1 MSRPTPSPSAEANAV
16 ALRTSQPCLVPGL
29 LQTEEYAR
37 AVLTAQGIHTPEEVE
52 QLAAARMARQELI
65 TGPVPKRFTA
75 IVDEA
80 ALRRV
85 VGDREVQRAQ
95 LERLITLAALPH
107 IRLHVVP
114 AGVGAHP
121 GLAGG
126 FVLATLPDGDEVVYS
141 DGVFGQV
148 MDRPDAVDTI
158 RSMWDRLLGEALP
171 EGASLE
177 LIGKLVSEL

>member
-1 MSRPTPSPSAEANAV
+1 MEANAV
-16 ALRTSQPCLVPGL
+16 ALRTCQPSLVPGL

-37 AVLTAQGIHTPEEVE
+37 AVLTGQGIHTPAEVG
-52 QLAAARMARQELI
+52 QLVAGRMARQELI
-65 TGPVPKRFTA
+65 DGPAPRRFTA
-75 IVDEA
+75 VVDEA

-85 VGDREVQRAQ
+85 VGGPDVQRAQ
-95 LERLITLAALPH
+95 LERLVEWSALPH
-107 IRLHVVP
+107 VRLYVVP
-114 AGVGAHP
+114 AGAGAHP

-126 FVLATLPDGDEVVYS
+126 FVLATLPDGDEVAYV

-148 MDRPDAVDTI
+148 MDRPGAIDTL
-158 RSMWDRLLGEALP
+158 RSMWDTLLGEALS